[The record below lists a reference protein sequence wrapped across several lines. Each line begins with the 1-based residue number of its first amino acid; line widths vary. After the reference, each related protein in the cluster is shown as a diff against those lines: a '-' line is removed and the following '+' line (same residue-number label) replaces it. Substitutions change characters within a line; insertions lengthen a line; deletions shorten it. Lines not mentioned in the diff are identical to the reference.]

1 MRRDLNPTPHMEDPL
16 MFEHTR
22 LLSHSGGYRTTADL
36 ISAVKERLVEDRLSL
51 RRSRNRRMESLQ
63 KAATRRA
70 RVRKHQF
77 RRHRTAS

>member
-1 MRRDLNPTPHMEDPL
+1 

-22 LLSHSGGYRTTADL
+22 LLSSHGGYRTTAEL
-36 ISAVKERLVEDRLSL
+36 ISAVKERMAGDRPSL

-70 RVRKHQF
+70 KVRKHQF